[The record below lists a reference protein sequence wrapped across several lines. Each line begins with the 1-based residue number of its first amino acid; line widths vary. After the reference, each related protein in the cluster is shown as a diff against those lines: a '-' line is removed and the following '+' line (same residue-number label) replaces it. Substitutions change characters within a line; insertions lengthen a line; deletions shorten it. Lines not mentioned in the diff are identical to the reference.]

1 MKCKLLN
8 FLKCL
13 IDERCLMLFLA
24 GTIATYSHHCILG
37 VLSGTVLILIL
48 SGRIKSI
55 LNNFH
60 RPFVSLVFIR
70 VWYQRPSQT
79 WHFFI
84 LDGEFFSPLRNT
96 NISWSGSF
104 FENKYLSQSEKIS
117 SPEKYFPFSKVSQT
131 VNPQIASILWVRFQY
146 FWLLSVYLKHGLA
159 YCSPVSPSSPN

>member
-24 GTIATYSHHCILG
+24 RTMATYSHYCILG
-37 VLSGTVLILIL
+37 TLRHCFDPNCKWEDKIHFKQFSPPICLFGFYKGLISKTLPNL
-48 SGRIKSI
+48 TFFHSWWRI
-55 LNNFH
+55 
-60 RPFVSLVFIR
+60 
-70 VWYQRPSQT
+70 
-79 WHFFI
+79 
-84 LDGEFFSPLRNT
+84 FFSTEKYEYFLIRK
-96 NISWSGSF
+96 F

>member
-8 FLKCL
+8 FLKYL

-104 FENKYLSQSEKIS
+104 SKINTFHNQKKFLHQKNISHSVKCPKLS
-117 SPEKYFPFSKVSQT
+117 T
-131 VNPQIASILWVRFQY
+131 LR
-146 FWLLSVYLKHGLA
+146 
-159 YCSPVSPSSPN
+159 